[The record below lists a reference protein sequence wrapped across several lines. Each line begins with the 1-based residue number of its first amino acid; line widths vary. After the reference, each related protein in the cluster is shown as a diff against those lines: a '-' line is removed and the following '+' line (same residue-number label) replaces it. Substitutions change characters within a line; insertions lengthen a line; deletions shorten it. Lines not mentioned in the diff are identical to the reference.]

1 MLFAFVETSY
11 SESDV
16 KQVDVSSLVLGF
28 GVPPYHA
35 LCTLAILQQGPPAW
49 CMMNLVLTDIL
60 VSTCISYEN
69 SNSWVNLCYNMG
81 WQLWWMEHGEWLL
94 CTLLVECCCLGFIM
108 YRVGIAMPR
117 CCYRNLTNLPAAT
130 ITVTWFKGSGTT
142 DFVAAS
148 LAFTAVGIWD
158 NLLALAA
165 VCH

>member
-11 SESDV
+11 SESDL

-28 GVPPYHA
+28 GVLRYHA
-35 LCTLAILQQGPPAW
+35 LCTLAILHQGPPAW

-94 CTLLVECCCLGFIM
+94 CTLLIEYCCPGLIM

-117 CCYRNLTNLPAAT
+117 CCYRNLTACSNLHCHLVQGVRHNT
-130 ITVTWFKGSGTT
+130 LCCSFISFHCCW
-142 DFVAAS
+142 
-148 LAFTAVGIWD
+148 
-158 NLLALAA
+158 NLG
-165 VCH
+165 